1 MVDPVA
7 VVGDKLSAWAG
18 AIKYLLYF
26 LGGGLLLVII
36 GFWYRNKRIFIFPVG
51 VYRRR
56 GNERKIRVC
65 KGGYIN
71 KNKMRTFRIK
81 WGRINAPW
89 NRKDLDFLP
98 DTNHMDSEGRI
109 YFDQL
114 DPDTYIQTRKFH
126 LKRPT
131 RIRRIKLLENYGEL
145 KVGAE
150 ITQYEHL
157 IEHLVNSGT
166 AEYSDLP
173 TEEEYKEVEEIYFEP
188 VPRDTKALAVQEIK
202 NVNQALGR
210 DSLKTTLIIG
220 GLMVLGVVLIVTIF
234 ILKG

>member
-7 VVGDKLSAWAG
+7 VVSDKLVAWSG

-26 LGGGLLLVII
+26 IGGALLLVII
-36 GFWYRNKRIFIFPVG
+36 GFWYRNKRIFIFPCG

-56 GNERKIRVC
+56 GNERKIRIC
-65 KGGYIN
+65 KGGYI
-71 KNKMRTFRIK
+71 KKDKIRTFRIK
-81 WGRINAPW
+81 WGRVNAPW

-98 DTNHMDSEGRI
+98 DTNYMDSEGRI

-114 DPDTYIQTRKFH
+114 DPDTYVQVRKFH

-145 KVGAE
+145 KAGEE
-150 ITQYEHL
+150 ITQWEHL
-157 IEHLVNSGT
+157 IEPLIHQGT
-166 AEYSDLP
+166 AEYIDTP
-173 TEEEYKEVEEIYFEP
+173 TEEFKEVEEVYFEP

-210 DSLKTTLIIG
+210 DSIKTTLIIG
-220 GLMVLGVVLIVTIF
+220 GLMVLGVVLIVTVF
-234 ILKG
+234 VLKG